1 MGVCHTIHGSFDVTT
16 SLCLREPSPQAL
28 DRFYEGHVDH
38 PEFDA
43 PAWDAFWGWDC
54 CGPNGLLD
62 RTYRQLGLPP
72 RTWSGLKKLPEVAY
86 GDSFQEF
93 MELVKTYLA
102 VLDTSLPMP
111 IRKRRRR
118 RKRLQQ
124 ILATVSSTDLAGA
137 SSSAPTAPDLRFSG
151 GGGHLIIRGR
161 TDGVSD
167 SFQPQQPIHKLLADE
182 DEEEQEAERPVRDDL
197 FNDILGSDKDSDL
210 EEDLQRA
217 EMMQDFEQHANTL
230 QSGGALPEDDA
241 MPTPLDMYAL
251 LNRKMAALSEQGSR
265 PRTPLAER
273 RVAVNLLVAV
283 GASVKV
289 QLSVADDQEE
299 GYCSARSSIC
309 TEAPDMAGLPGMGRG
324 PPEPSQKAL
333 AAMWELLEGCLGL
346 VGDFMKSVWCIF
358 SHT

>member
-1 MGVCHTIHGSFDVTT
+1 MQVDAGNGRKLINEPYPSGWGYARWYHTRRSAH
-16 SLCLREPSPQAL
+16 LHLREPSPQAL

-38 PEFDA
+38 PEFDG

-86 GDSFQEF
+86 GDSFEEF

-124 ILATVSSTDLAGA
+124 VLASTVSSSDLA
-137 SSSAPTAPDLRFSG
+137 SSSAPDLRFSG

-167 SFQPQQPIHKLLADE
+167 SFQPQEPIHKLLADE
-182 DEEEQEAERPVRDDL
+182 EADEAERPVRDDL
-197 FNDILGSDKDSDL
+197 FDDILGSDKDSDL

-217 EMMQDFEQHANTL
+217 EMMQDFEQHGSAM
-230 QSGGALPEDDA
+230 EDGPA
-241 MPTPLDMYAL
+241 AHPTPLDMYAL
-251 LNRKMAALSEQGSR
+251 LNRKMASQSEPGSR
-265 PRTPLAER
+265 PRTPLTTR
-273 RVAVNLLVAV
+273 RVAV
-283 GASVKV
+283 
-289 QLSVADDQEE
+289 QLSVTDGAAVAVQMTVAEEQED

-309 TEAPDMAGLPGMGRG
+309 TEAPDVAGVPGFGRG

-346 VGDFMKSVWCIF
+346 VRVVVHG
-358 SHT
+358 

>member
-1 MGVCHTIHGSFDVTT
+1 MDGGTLISAYP
-16 SLCLREPSPQAL
+16 SLPTLLPREPSPQAL

-86 GDSFQEF
+86 GDSFDEF

-124 ILATVSSTDLAGA
+124 VLASVSTPDMA
-137 SSSAPTAPDLRFSG
+137 SSSAPDLRFSG

-167 SFQPQQPIHKLLADE
+167 NFQPQQPIHKLLADE
-182 DEEEQEAERPVRDDL
+182 DEEAAEAERPVRDDL
-197 FNDILGSDKDSDL
+197 FNDILCSDKDSDL

-217 EMMQDFEQHANTL
+217 EMMQDFEHHPG
-230 QSGGALPEDDA
+230 GGALLPDDNA

-251 LNRKMAALSEQGSR
+251 LNRKMASQSEPGSR
-265 PRTPLAER
+265 PRTPLANR
-273 RVAVNLLVAV
+273 RVAVSLAVVDGAAVAV
-283 GASVKV
+283 
-289 QLSVADDQEE
+289 QMTVADTQEE
-299 GYCSARSSIC
+299 GYCSAQSSIC
-309 TEAPDMAGLPGMGRG
+309 TEAPDIAGVFGRG
-324 PPEPSQKAL
+324 ALEPSQKAL

-346 VGDFMKSVWCIF
+346 VRCMDHNGAAWKYTHGVKYDVVL
-358 SHT
+358 HL